1 MIVNFNTPF
10 VDCFNKP
17 IDDKT
22 IGETLAL
29 RLFNASTIEG
39 KQMTAEQK
47 YMAHTLSRRIATE
60 CESVRLTAE
69 EAAFIKAFAVDIYN
83 AGAYGQIVDLI
94 EEPKT
99 LRI

>member
-10 VDCFNKP
+10 VDCFDKP

-22 IGETLAL
+22 IGETLAM

-47 YMAHTLSRRIATE
+47 YMAHDLSRRIAQSGD
-60 CESVRLTAE
+60 SVRLSAE

-83 AGAYGQIVDLI
+83 AGAYGQIVDII
-94 EEPKT
+94 EQPNN
-99 LRI
+99 